1 MANVSTCQG
10 DGACASSVVTY
21 GARVTRAPHRRCKDP
36 GPPIGYGA
44 RAVATIDDVRR
55 ELALVRYP
63 GYARDIVT
71 FGLVRDVAMRGDTA
85 AIEVLMPSANADVAR
100 ALDESIRAAA
110 ARVPGVARVAL
121 RLDPDPRSA
130 ERPAT
135 TGPARAPLPGV
146 AHIVAVASGKGGVGK
161 STVAVNLAL
170 ALRRR
175 GFRVGLLD
183 ADIHGPSVPLMTG
196 VPDSRPSM
204 VDGKK
209 ILPIEQFGIKLVSMG
224 FFLDDRSPV
233 IWRGPMVM
241 SIVRQFLKDVVW
253 GHLDVLVVDLP
264 PGTGDAQLTLL
275 QEVPV
280 SGGVIV
286 TTPQDVALQDVRRGI
301 GMFATVQTP
310 VLGVVE
316 NMSQYICPHCGTHE
330 PIFGADGGRREAEA
344 LDLNLLGSIPLV
356 GELRESMDRG
366 VPLVVERPDHPISV
380 AFATI
385 ADRVASALE
394 NRRDHIEPH

>member
-1 MANVSTCQG
+1 MRVRRDSDAH
-10 DGACASSVVTY
+10 A
-21 GARVTRAPHRRCKDP
+21 ARQPRRRCKD
-36 GPPIGYGA
+36 GRPPLGCWF
-44 RAVATIDDVRR
+44 RAVATIEDVRR

-71 FGLVRDVAMRGDTA
+71 FGLVRDVTVRGDTA
-85 AIEVLMPSANADVAR
+85 AIALTMPSTNVEVAR
-100 ALDESIRAAA
+100 MLDESIGAAVSRA
-110 ARVPGVARVAL
+110 PGVANVTV
-121 RLDPDPRSA
+121 RLEPDPRNAGRSA
-130 ERPAT
+130 GTVPTRV
-135 TGPARAPLPGV
+135 PLPGV

-161 STVAVNLAL
+161 STVSVNLAL
-170 ALRRR
+170 ALQRR
-175 GFRVGLLD
+175 GLRVGLLD
-183 ADIHGPSVPLMTG
+183 ADVHGPSVPLMTG
-196 VPDSRPSM
+196 APDARPSM
-204 VDGKK
+204 VEGKK
-209 ILPIEQFGIKLVSMG
+209 ILPIERFGIKLVSMG

-241 SIVRQFLKDVVW
+241 SIVRQFLKDVLW

-310 VLGVVE
+310 VIGIVE
-316 NMSQYICPHCGTHE
+316 NMSGYVCPHCGTGE
-330 PIFGADGGRREAEA
+330 AIFGSDGGRREADA
-344 LDLNLLGSIPLV
+344 LHLDLLASIPLA

-366 VPLVVERPDHPISV
+366 SPLVIDRPDHPV
-380 AFATI
+380 TAAFASI
-385 ADRVASALE
+385 AERVSSALDAA
-394 NRRDHIEPH
+394 RDHAASR

>member
-1 MANVSTCQG
+1 
-10 DGACASSVVTY
+10 
-21 GARVTRAPHRRCKDP
+21 
-36 GPPIGYGA
+36 
-44 RAVATIDDVRR
+44 VATIDDVRR

-71 FGLVRDVAMRGDTA
+71 FGLLRDVAVRADA
-85 AIEVLMPSANADVAR
+85 VAVEIVMPSTDAEVAR
-100 ALDESIRAAA
+100 ALDESIRTAV
-110 ARVPGVARVAL
+110 ARVPGVASVAV
-121 RLDPDPRSA
+121 RLDPDPRGT
-130 ERPAT
+130 ERPRSNA
-135 TGPARAPLPGV
+135 PARAPLPGV

-170 ALRRR
+170 ALAHR
-175 GFRVGLLD
+175 GLRVGLLD
-183 ADIHGPSVPLMTG
+183 ADVHGPSVPLMTG
-196 VPDSRPSM
+196 APDARPSM
-204 VDGKK
+204 VEGKK
-209 ILPIEQFGIKLVSMG
+209 ILPIERFGIKLVSMG

-286 TTPQDVALQDVRRGI
+286 TTPQDIALQDVRRGI

-316 NMSQYICPHCGTHE
+316 NMSEYVCPHCGTHE
-330 PIFGADGGRREAEA
+330 PIFGADGGAREAEA
-344 LDLNLLGSIPLV
+344 LQLDLIGRIPLV

-366 VPLVVERPDHPISV
+366 APLVAEHRNHPVSIVFGGIAEQV
-380 AFATI
+380 AA
-385 ADRVASALE
+385 ALDA
-394 NRRDHIEPH
+394 RHDQAEPR

>member
-1 MANVSTCQG
+1 M
-10 DGACASSVVTY
+10 
-21 GARVTRAPHRRCKDP
+21 
-36 GPPIGYGA
+36 
-44 RAVATIDDVRR
+44 
-55 ELALVRYP
+55 RYP
-63 GYARDIVT
+63 GYARGIVS
-71 FGLVRDVAMRGDTA
+71 FGLVRDVTLHDDAVGVA
-85 AIEVLMPSANADVAR
+85 VVMPSRNVAVAH
-100 ALDESIRAAA
+100 ALDEAIGTALTRM
-110 ARVPGVARVAL
+110 PGVARVAV
-121 RLDPDPRSA
+121 RFEPDPRRAAPPTAA
-130 ERPAT
+130 ERRT
-135 TGPARAPLPGV
+135 PLPGV
-146 AHIVAVASGKGGVGK
+146 THIVAVASGKGGVGK

-170 ALRRR
+170 ALHAR
-175 GFRVGLLD
+175 GLRVGVLD

-196 VPDSRPSM
+196 VPDARPSM

-209 ILPIEQFGIKLVSMG
+209 ILPIERFGIKLVSMG

-253 GHLDVLVVDLP
+253 GQLDVLVVDLP

-310 VLGVVE
+310 VLGIIE
-316 NMSQYICPHCGTHE
+316 NMSEYVCPRCGTHE
-330 PIFGADGGRREAEA
+330 PVFGAGGGRREAEA
-344 LDLNLLGSIPLV
+344 LAVDLLGTIPLV
-356 GELRESMDRG
+356 GDLRASMDAG
-366 VPLVVERPDHPISV
+366 TPLVTQRRDHPVSA

-385 ADRVASALE
+385 AARVAEAL
-394 NRRDHIEPH
+394 RDQPVRTDAH